1 MILLKRDRFRRSRTE
16 LISIFLQ
23 SLQIDKLP
31 AETAYQN
38 MDEMFDPNGGGPT
51 RPTMEELRKGRISKS
66 MAKVRDV

>member
-1 MILLKRDRFRRSRTE
+1 M
-16 LISIFLQ
+16 
-23 SLQIDKLP
+23 DKLP
-31 AETAYQN
+31 AESAYQN